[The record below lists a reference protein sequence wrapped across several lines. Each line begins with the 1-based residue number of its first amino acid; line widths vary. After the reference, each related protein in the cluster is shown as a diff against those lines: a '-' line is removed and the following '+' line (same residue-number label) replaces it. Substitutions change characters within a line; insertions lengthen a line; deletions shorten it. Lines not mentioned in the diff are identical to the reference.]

1 MDRRKR
7 VGVMGGTFDPV
18 HIVHLILAENAL
30 KQFDLDE
37 ILMLPNGDPP
47 HKTGKKITP
56 ASHRIAML
64 RLASEGVAYFRVD
77 DMELRRAGY
86 SYTSVTL
93 KELREAHPDTDYY
106 FIMGGDSVFQIET
119 WHRPEEV
126 MSQCVILAAIRDQVS
141 MADFKAQIVRLKE
154 KYDADIRII
163 DLPDMMLSST
173 EIRRRIREGRSVR
186 FMTPDPVCD
195 YIKEHHLYLPEANT
209 EEGEV

>member
-106 FIMGGDSVFQIET
+106 FIMGGDSIFQIET
-119 WHRPEEV
+119 WYHPEIV
-126 MSQCVILAAIRDQVS
+126 MKSCIILAAIRDQVS
-141 MADFKAQIVRLKE
+141 MKDFEDRIAYLEQT
-154 KYDADIRII
+154 YGADIRILN
-163 DLPDMMLSST
+163 LPDMMLSSS
-173 EIRRRIREGRSVR
+173 EMRRRISEGKSIR
-186 FMTPDPVCD
+186 FMTPDPVID
-195 YIKEHHLYLPEANT
+195 YIKANRLYID
-209 EEGEV
+209 GSI

>member
-126 MSQCVILAAIRDQVS
+126 MSQCS
-141 MADFKAQIVRLKE
+141 
-154 KYDADIRII
+154 
-163 DLPDMMLSST
+163 
-173 EIRRRIREGRSVR
+173 
-186 FMTPDPVCD
+186 
-195 YIKEHHLYLPEANT
+195 
-209 EEGEV
+209 